1 MTSELARDTLAMD
14 FRSQTT
20 TKTGSAAKMVDII
33 SQMDAPALRRRIQV
47 LETELITER
56 GLRKELETELQR
68 VIADRDQNWTP
79 IIDEEERRRLRD
91 ERSAQWL
98 QHKLTG
104 LKNDGN
110 PIARPADSLES
121 YTQMQQF
128 LTALKNTGR
137 LGLRNWAIFRVG
149 ICMGLRVSDLM
160 KLKWNQL
167 LQPDGSWRER
177 IPVVEQKTSK
187 LNLILITEAVKETL
201 EEYRAS
207 LSDFD
212 MNRCVFTK
220 TTGEPLGKKSASQI
234 LFDANKVVQLRNRD
248 GSPVHVSSHTM
259 RKTFA
264 NIVVSCYNGT
274 MEIEAID
281 KARAALNHD
290 SLSSTKYYLST
301 MTKEVDMARKAVS
314 DFVLGKTDVD
324 VLGVP
329 KMKTNNEL
337 YEALNELK
345 KQVDDLQERS
355 GEH

>member
-14 FRSQTT
+14 SRSPTT
-20 TKTGSAAKMVDII
+20 TKTGGAAKMVDII

-47 LETELITER
+47 LETELIKER
-56 GLRKELETELQR
+56 ELRRELETELQR
-68 VIADRDQNWTP
+68 VIADRDQNWKPT
-79 IIDEEERRRLRD
+79 ISDAERKRLRD
-91 ERSAQWL
+91 ERAEQWL

-104 LKNDGN
+104 LKSDGN
-110 PIARPADSLES
+110 PIARAADSLES

-128 LTALKNTGR
+128 LNALKSTGR

-160 KLKWNQL
+160 KLQWNQL
-167 LQPDGSWRER
+167 LNPDGSWRER

-187 LNLILITEAVKETL
+187 LNLVLITEAVKETL
-201 EEYRAS
+201 DEYRAS
-207 LSDFD
+207 LPCFD
-212 MNRCVFTK
+212 MNQHVFTK
-220 TTGEPLGKKSASQI
+220 TTGAPLCKKSASQI
-234 LFDANKVVQLRNRD
+234 LFEANKVVQLRNRD
-248 GSPVHVSSHTM
+248 GSLVHVSSHTM

-264 NIVVSCYNGT
+264 NIIVSCYDGT
-274 MEIEAID
+274 MEIEAVD

-314 DFVLGKTDVD
+314 DFVLGKSDVD
-324 VLGVP
+324 VLGIP

-337 YEALNELK
+337 YEALNDLRRQVGELQTRK
-345 KQVDDLQERS
+345 E
-355 GEH
+355 E

>member
-1 MTSELARDTLAMD
+1 MASELAYNLHGM
-14 FRSQTT
+14 SQCFDES
-20 TKTGSAAKMVDII
+20 TGVGVAPKMIDII
-33 SQMDAPALRRRIQV
+33 SQMDAPALRRRIQA
-47 LETELITER
+47 LEAELTNERKLREEIETELR
-56 GLRKELETELQR
+56 N
-68 VIADRDQNWTP
+68 VIADRDQNWKP
-79 IIDEEERRRLRD
+79 IISDAERKRLRD
-91 ERSAQWL
+91 ERAEQWL
-98 QHKLTG
+98 QHKITG
-104 LKNDGN
+104 LKSDGN
-110 PIARPADSLES
+110 PIARAADSLES

-160 KLKWNQL
+160 KLQWNQL
-167 LQPDGSWRER
+167 LNPDGSWRER

-187 LNLILITEAVKETL
+187 LNLVLITEAVKETL
-201 EEYRAS
+201 DEYRAS
-207 LSDFD
+207 LPYFD
-212 MNRCVFTK
+212 INQHVFTK
-220 TTGEPLGKKSASQI
+220 TTGAPLCKKSASQI
-234 LFDANKVVQLRNRD
+234 LFEANKAVQLRNRD

-264 NIVVSCYNGT
+264 NIIVSCYDGT

-314 DFVLGKTDVD
+314 DFVLGRSDVD

-337 YEALNELK
+337 YEALDDLRR
-345 KQVDDLQERS
+345 QVGELQERK
-355 GEH
+355 EA